1 MRQRALL
8 LACTL
13 AASGCS
19 RVDAPAPSKA
29 VESPAALQPVAPPVA
44 AAAPKAATLAERYP
58 DWRVGI
64 ACQDDRQ
71 CDGALRCEAAQCDFP
86 SAMTGR
92 ATGDTASLTV
102 LGAKGGARFELE
114 VADEPWEEMRGLMF
128 RREMA
133 KGWGMIFVFANEA
146 PRSFWMKDTLM
157 PLDMVFVRAD
167 GVVDS
172 VVASAEPLTLTP
184 RRSTGPA
191 KYVVELASGVAA
203 TAGIVAGRRL
213 VFDNL
218 PAGPIGD

>member
-1 MRQRALL
+1 MRRLPALL
-8 LACTL
+8 AAAAL
-13 AASGCS
+13 AAGCS
-19 RVDAPAPSKA
+19 RADAPAPTKP
-29 VESPAALQPVAPPVA
+29 VEAPAPAPAVAPP

-58 DWRVGI
+58 DWRVGV

-71 CDGALRCEAAQCDFP
+71 CDGALRCEAAQCEFP
-86 SAMTGR
+86 QAMTGR

>member
-1 MRQRALL
+1 
-8 LACTL
+8 
-13 AASGCS
+13 
-19 RVDAPAPSKA
+19 
-29 VESPAALQPVAPPVA
+29 
-44 AAAPKAATLAERYP
+44 
-58 DWRVGI
+58 
-64 ACQDDRQ
+64 
-71 CDGALRCEAAQCDFP
+71 
-86 SAMTGR
+86 MTGR
-92 ATGDTASLTV
+92 ATGGTAAV
-102 LGAKGGARFELE
+102 EVMGAGGGARFDLE
-114 VADEPWEEMRGLMF
+114 VADQSWEEMRGLMF

-133 KGWGMIFVFANEA
+133 KGWGMVFVFADEA
-146 PRSFWMKDTLM
+146 PRSFWMKNTLM

>member
-1 MRQRALL
+1 
-8 LACTL
+8 
-13 AASGCS
+13 
-19 RVDAPAPSKA
+19 
-29 VESPAALQPVAPPVA
+29 
-44 AAAPKAATLAERYP
+44 
-58 DWRVGI
+58 
-64 ACQDDRQ
+64 
-71 CDGALRCEAAQCDFP
+71 
-86 SAMTGR
+86 MTGR

>member
-58 DWRVGI
+58 DWRVGV

-92 ATGDTASLTV
+92 ATGVTAAV
-102 LGAKGGARFELE
+102 EVMGAGGGARFDLE
-114 VADEPWEEMRGLMF
+114 VADQSWEEMRGLMF

>member
-1 MRQRALL
+1 MRGLPALL
-8 LACTL
+8 ATAAL
-13 AASGCS
+13 AAGCS
-19 RVDAPAPSKA
+19 RADAPAPTKPGNVPVPGPA
-29 VESPAALQPVAPPVA
+29 VAQP

-58 DWRVGI
+58 EWRVGI
-64 ACQDDRQ
+64 TCQDDRQ

-92 ATGDTASLTV
+92 ATGGTAAV
-102 LGAKGGARFELE
+102 EVMGAGGGARFDLE
-114 VADEPWEEMRGLMF
+114 VADQSWEEMRGLMF

-133 KGWGMIFVFANEA
+133 KGWGMVFVFADEA
-146 PRSFWMKDTLM
+146 PRSFWMKNTLT

-203 TAGIVAGRRL
+203 TAGIVAGSRL

>member
-1 MRQRALL
+1 MRGLPALL
-8 LACTL
+8 ATVAL
-13 AASGCS
+13 AAGCS
-19 RVDAPAPSKA
+19 RADAPAPAKPIEA
-29 VESPAALQPVAPPVA
+29 PAAAPDVVQP
-44 AAAPKAATLAERYP
+44 AAAPKTATLAERNP
-58 DWRVGI
+58 DWRVGVT
-64 ACQDDRQ
+64 CEDDRQ
-71 CDGALRCEAAQCDFP
+71 CDGALRCEAARCDFP

-92 ATGDTASLTV
+92 ATGGTAAV
-102 LGAKGGARFELE
+102 EVMGAGGGERFDLE
-114 VADEPWEEMRGLMF
+114 VADQSWEEMRGLMF

-133 KGWGMIFVFANEA
+133 KGWGMVFVFADEA
-146 PRSFWMKDTLM
+146 PRSFWMKNTLM
-157 PLDMVFVRAD
+157 PLDMIFVRAD

>member
-1 MRQRALL
+1 M
-8 LACTL
+8 
-13 AASGCS
+13 
-19 RVDAPAPSKA
+19 
-29 VESPAALQPVAPPVA
+29 ESPAAVQAVAPPVA
-44 AAAPKAATLAERYP
+44 AAPAKAATLAERYP
-58 DWRVGI
+58 EWATGGS
-64 ACQDDRQ
+64 CSDDRT
-71 CDGALRCEAAQCDFP
+71 CAGALRCEEGRCDFP
-86 SAMTGR
+86 QAMTGR

-133 KGWGMIFVFANEA
+133 KGWGMVFVFADEA
-146 PRSFWMKDTLM
+146 PRSFWMKNTLM

-172 VVASAEPLTLTP
+172 VVASAEPLSLTP
-184 RRSTGPA
+184 RRSAGPA
-191 KYVVELASGVAA
+191 KYVVELANGAAA